1 MDSLQRKEILQ
12 ILDSMGVGLPPATKL
27 SLEDL
32 DKRLRDAL
40 NDSQRKEKL
49 PRDLSSLPPWLWPFS
64 LMSDEEVYR
73 HVPREAQNA
82 CTSCQSES

>member
-12 ILDSMGVGLPPATKL
+12 TLDSMGVGLPPATKL

-40 NDSQRKEKL
+40 NERAPTTVATQ
-49 PRDLSSLPPWLWPFS
+49 W
-64 LMSDEEVYR
+64 
-73 HVPREAQNA
+73 
-82 CTSCQSES
+82 